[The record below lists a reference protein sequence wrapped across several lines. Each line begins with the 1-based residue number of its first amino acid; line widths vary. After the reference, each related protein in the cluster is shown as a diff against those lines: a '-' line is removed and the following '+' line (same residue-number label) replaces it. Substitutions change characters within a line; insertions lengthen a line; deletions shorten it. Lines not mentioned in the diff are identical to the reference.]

1 MASDTKSRE
10 SWDEQETSSRSIAQ
24 SNPLKLS
31 RVFRFNDPQTGA
43 PQISD
48 FPDSN
53 PTGDTPLEIRMK
65 HFTEIENFTFLA
77 HVLGHE
83 LGGTTPRP
91 IRTVTDLQV
100 PDDEFQN
107 FVNLAR
113 TVSLTDE
120 QLADTVLDVGINW
133 EHFVASNDN
142 LLIPDHPLK
151 ITDVLMQEKIDS
163 LDVIT
168 EAFVRE
174 INLRSIEKQTGTGTR
189 TRKGHEKARLSHK
202 LFGVNIDP
210 VQTLS
215 QLVTSSRVGFRS
227 VQRRGRA
234 HRYLLQGHTSG

>member
-1 MASDTKSRE
+1 MAAETKGRE
-10 SWDEQETSSRSIAQ
+10 SWTEEESTRTTIRQ

-31 RVFRFNDPQTGA
+31 RVFRFVDPQTGA
-43 PQISD
+43 SQISD

-77 HVLGHE
+77 YTLAHE

-107 FVNLAR
+107 FVNEAK
-113 TVSLTDE
+113 TASLTDE
-120 QLADTVLDVGINW
+120 ELADTVLDVGINW

-151 ITDVLMQEKIDS
+151 ISDVLMQEKIDS
-163 LDVIT
+163 LDIIS

-174 INLRSIEKQTGTGTR
+174 LNIRSIEKQTGT
-189 TRKGHEKARLSHK
+189 KARKSHE
-202 LFGVNIDP
+202 
-210 VQTLS
+210 
-215 QLVTSSRVGFRS
+215 
-227 VQRRGRA
+227 
-234 HRYLLQGHTSG
+234 

>member
-1 MASDTKSRE
+1 MASDNKSRE
-10 SWDEQETSSRSIAQ
+10 SWDEQETSNRAIAQ
-24 SNPLKLS
+24 SNQLKLS

-107 FVNLAR
+107 FVNEAR
-113 TVSLTDE
+113 TANVTDE
-120 QLADTVLDVGINW
+120 ELADSTLDVGINW

-142 LLIPDHPLK
+142 FLLPDHPLK
-151 ITDVLMQEKIDS
+151 ISDVLMQEKIDS

-174 INLRSIEKQTGTGTR
+174 INLRSIEKQTGTK
-189 TRKGHEKARLSHK
+189 TRKSHE
-202 LFGVNIDP
+202 
-210 VQTLS
+210 
-215 QLVTSSRVGFRS
+215 
-227 VQRRGRA
+227 
-234 HRYLLQGHTSG
+234 

>member
-1 MASDTKSRE
+1 MASDTKRE
-10 SWDEQETSSRSIAQ
+10 SWNEQEESSSRGIAR

-65 HFTEIENFTFLA
+65 HFTEVENFTFLA
-77 HVLGHE
+77 YVLGHE

-100 PDDEFQN
+100 PDEEFQN
-107 FVNLAR
+107 FVNTAK
-113 TVSLTDE
+113 TASVTDE
-120 QLADTVLDVGINW
+120 ELADSVLDVGINW

-142 LLIPDHPLK
+142 LLLPDHPLR

-163 LDVIT
+163 LDIIS

-174 INLRSIEKQTGTGTR
+174 LNIRSIEKQTGT
-189 TRKGHEKARLSHK
+189 KARKSHE
-202 LFGVNIDP
+202 
-210 VQTLS
+210 
-215 QLVTSSRVGFRS
+215 
-227 VQRRGRA
+227 
-234 HRYLLQGHTSG
+234 

>member
-10 SWDEQETSSRSIAQ
+10 SWTEQEDSARDIM
-24 SNPLKLS
+24 PLNQLRLS

-43 PQISD
+43 PQISG

-83 LGGTTPRP
+83 LGGTSPRP

-107 FVNLAR
+107 FVNTAR

-120 QLADTVLDVGINW
+120 DLADTVLDVGINW

-151 ITDVLMQEKIDS
+151 ISDVLMQEKIDS
-163 LDVIT
+163 LDVVT
-168 EAFVRE
+168 EALVRE
-174 INLRSIEKQTGTGTR
+174 INFRSIEKQR
-189 TRKGHEKARLSHK
+189 VPKPRK
-202 LFGVNIDP
+202 
-210 VQTLS
+210 
-215 QLVTSSRVGFRS
+215 SRVTQDS
-227 VQRRGRA
+227 PQA
-234 HRYLLQGHTSG
+234 

>member
-1 MASDTKSRE
+1 MASETRGRD
-10 SWDEQETSSRSIAQ
+10 SWTEQESPSKSIRQ
-24 SNPLKLS
+24 SNPLMLS

-53 PTGDTPLEIRMK
+53 PTGDTPLEVRMK
-65 HFTEIENFTFLA
+65 HFTEIENFTFLGYTLA
-77 HVLGHE
+77 HE

-107 FVNLAR
+107 FVNEAK
-113 TVSLTDE
+113 TVALTDE
-120 QLADTVLDVGINW
+120 ELADTVLDVGINW

-142 LLIPDHPLK
+142 ELIPDHPLK

-174 INLRSIEKQTGTGTR
+174 INLRSIEKKTG
-189 TRKGHEKARLSHK
+189 RK
-202 LFGVNIDP
+202 
-210 VQTLS
+210 T
-215 QLVTSSRVGFRS
+215 
-227 VQRRGRA
+227 
-234 HRYLLQGHTSG
+234 

>member
-10 SWDEQETSSRSIAQ
+10 SWTEQEDSARDIT
-24 SNPLKLS
+24 PLNQLRLS
-31 RVFRFNDPQTGA
+31 RVFRFNYPQTGA

-53 PTGDTPLEIRMK
+53 PTGDTPLVVRMK

-107 FVNLAR
+107 FVNTAK
-113 TVSLTDE
+113 TANVTDE
-120 QLADTVLDVGINW
+120 ELADSTLDVGINW

-142 LLIPDHPLK
+142 LLLPDHPLK
-151 ITDVLMQEKIDS
+151 IADVLMQEKIDS
-163 LDVIT
+163 LDIIS

-174 INLRSIEKQTGTGTR
+174 LNIRSIEKQTGT
-189 TRKGHEKARLSHK
+189 KARKS
-202 LFGVNIDP
+202 P
-210 VQTLS
+210 E
-215 QLVTSSRVGFRS
+215 
-227 VQRRGRA
+227 
-234 HRYLLQGHTSG
+234 

>member
-10 SWDEQETSSRSIAQ
+10 SWDEQESSGKSATRT
-24 SNPLKLS
+24 NPLKLS
-31 RVFRFNDPQTGA
+31 RVFRFDDPQTGA

-107 FVNLAR
+107 FVNTAK
-113 TVSLTDE
+113 TVNVTDE
-120 QLADTVLDVGINW
+120 ELADTILDVGINW
-133 EHFVASNDN
+133 EHFVASTDN
-142 LLIPDHPLK
+142 LLLPNHPLK
-151 ITDVLMQEKIDS
+151 ISDVLMQEKIDS
-163 LDVIT
+163 LDIIS

-174 INLRSIEKQTGTGTR
+174 INLRSIEKQTGTK
-189 TRKGHEKARLSHK
+189 TRKSHE
-202 LFGVNIDP
+202 
-210 VQTLS
+210 
-215 QLVTSSRVGFRS
+215 
-227 VQRRGRA
+227 
-234 HRYLLQGHTSG
+234 

>member
-10 SWDEQETSSRSIAQ
+10 SWDEQETSNRNIAQ
-24 SNPLKLS
+24 SNQLKLS

-107 FVNLAR
+107 FVNEAR
-113 TVSLTDE
+113 TANVTDE
-120 QLADTVLDVGINW
+120 ELADSTLDVGINW

-142 LLIPDHPLK
+142 LLLPDHPLK
-151 ITDVLMQEKIDS
+151 ISDVLMQEKIDS
-163 LDVIT
+163 LDIIS

-174 INLRSIEKQTGTGTR
+174 LNIRSIEKQTGT
-189 TRKGHEKARLSHK
+189 KARKS
-202 LFGVNIDP
+202 P
-210 VQTLS
+210 E
-215 QLVTSSRVGFRS
+215 
-227 VQRRGRA
+227 
-234 HRYLLQGHTSG
+234 

>member
-10 SWDEQETSSRSIAQ
+10 SWTEQEDSGRSLTPMNQ
-24 SNPLKLS
+24 LRLS

-65 HFTEIENFTFLA
+65 HFTEIENFSFLA

-91 IRTVTDLQV
+91 IRTVVDLQV

-107 FVNLAR
+107 YVNTAK

-120 QLADTVLDVGINW
+120 ELADTVLDVGINW

-142 LLIPDHPLK
+142 LLIPEHPLK
-151 ITDVLMQEKIDS
+151 ITDVQMQEKIDS
-163 LDVIT
+163 LDFIT
-168 EAFVRE
+168 EALVRE
-174 INLRSIEKQTGTGTR
+174 INLRSIEKKTGRKTGKSKERAMPNT
-189 TRKGHEKARLSHK
+189 TDSDDLASA
-202 LFGVNIDP
+202 P
-210 VQTLS
+210 
-215 QLVTSSRVGFRS
+215 SREN
-227 VQRRGRA
+227 
-234 HRYLLQGHTSG
+234 

>member
-1 MASDTKSRE
+1 MASETKGRE
-10 SWDEQETSSRSIAQ
+10 SWTEVEETSSRNAPP
-24 SNPLKLS
+24 SNPLMLS

-53 PTGDTPLEIRMK
+53 PTGDTPLEVRMK
-65 HFTEIENFTFLA
+65 HFTEIENFTFLGYTLA
-77 HVLGHE
+77 HE
-83 LGGTTPRP
+83 LGGTTPKP
-91 IRTVTDLQV
+91 IRTVADLQV

-107 FVNLAR
+107 FVNTAR
-113 TVSLTDE
+113 TATLTDE
-120 QLADTVLDVGINW
+120 QLADSVLDVGINW

-189 TRKGHEKARLSHK
+189 TRK
-202 LFGVNIDP
+202 
-210 VQTLS
+210 
-215 QLVTSSRVGFRS
+215 SRE
-227 VQRRGRA
+227 
-234 HRYLLQGHTSG
+234 

>member
-10 SWDEQETSSRSIAQ
+10 SWTEQEDSARNIA
-24 SNPLKLS
+24 PLNQLRLS

-43 PQISD
+43 PQSSD

-91 IRTVTDLQV
+91 IRTVTDLHV

-107 FVNLAR
+107 FVNTAR

-120 QLADTVLDVGINW
+120 DLADTVLDVGINW

-151 ITDVLMQEKIDS
+151 ISDVLMQEKIDS
-163 LDVIT
+163 LDFIT
-168 EAFVRE
+168 EALVRE
-174 INLRSIEKQTGTGTR
+174 INFRSIEKQTGPKP
-189 TRKGHEKARLSHK
+189 RK
-202 LFGVNIDP
+202 
-210 VQTLS
+210 
-215 QLVTSSRVGFRS
+215 SRVTQDS
-227 VQRRGRA
+227 PQA
-234 HRYLLQGHTSG
+234 